1 MKNVTIT
8 EISGSDVDFDQTI
21 DSDTVTALAGGIA
34 VNGSVK
40 DSAFNTG
47 RNSGIM
53 SGDDTTLENSTVGN
67 GNVQFNESTVG
78 AFAQGGSATNIQ
90 GENLNLG
97 SGDLIDVDTDGGD
110 AQLVNGNGNQTFGDI
125 ALDAQGADGPINA
138 VFGNGNRTSAV
149 EDNSSTT
156 KGSFNTDNSVEDSF
170 NTKLE
175 DSFNE
180 SYEDNDTSS
189 TTVQDSFNESYE
201 DNDTSVLD
209 LQASYED
216 NSTYEDND
224 SFSAHAEV
232 DVTDVDLWH
241 AMDNDIDIQI

>member
-21 DSDTVTALAGGIA
+21 DSDSVIALAGGVA
-34 VNGSVK
+34 VNGDV
-40 DSAFNTG
+40 DGSAINTG
-47 RNSGIM
+47 VNKGIM
-53 SGDDTTLENSTVGN
+53 SGDDVSLDHSVVGDD
-67 GNVQFNESTVG
+67 NVQMNGSQVG
-78 AFAQGGSATNIQ
+78 AFAQRGNATNIQ
-90 GENLNLG
+90 GENVNMG

-125 ALDAQGADGPINA
+125 DVDASHSDGPANF
-138 VFGNGNRTSAV
+138 VFGDGNRANAL
-149 EDNSSTT
+149 EDNSTNI
-156 KGSFNTDNSVEDSF
+156 KDSFNADNSVEDSG
-170 NTKLE
+170 NTVYE
-175 DSFNE
+175 DSFNYHE
-180 SYEDNDTSS
+180 EDNDTSLLK
-189 TTVQDSFNESYE
+189 VQDSFNHSEE
-201 DNDTSVLD
+201 DNDLTKFS
-209 LQASYED
+209 AEETYTD

>member
-21 DSDTVTALAGGIA
+21 DSDEVTALAGGIA
-34 VNGSVK
+34 VNGSVS

-67 GNVQFNESTVG
+67 DNVQFNDSTVG

-90 GENLNLG
+90 GENLNLS
-97 SGDLIDVDTDGGD
+97 SGDLINVDTDGGD
-110 AQLVNGNGNQTFGDI
+110 AQLINGNGNQTFGDI
-125 ALDAQGADGPINA
+125 AVDAQGADGPINA
-138 VFGNGNRTSAV
+138 VFGNGNHTSAV

-180 SYEDNDTSS
+180 SYQDNDTSS
-189 TTVQDSFNESYE
+189 TTVKDSFNESYE
-201 DNDTSVLD
+201 DNDTSILD
-209 LQASYED
+209 WKASYED
-216 NSTYEDND
+216 NSTHEDND